1 MASSLEM
8 IRKQRRALQTA
19 QGEASAADIKEAKET
34 DKRERPYIFPVK

>member
-1 MASSLEM
+1 MASSLEI

-34 DKRERPYIFPVK
+34 EKR